1 MRSKGEIG
9 LLVWVIYDIT
19 DNRTRQKVSDRCKNY
34 GLYRVQKSVFLGD
47 LNTNDRESLGLE
59 CEELIDTEKDSVYV
73 FPMDEQS
80 FKKVQL
86 IGQAFDKDLV
96 SDEVITKF
104 F

>member
-1 MRSKGEIG
+1 LG

-19 DNRTRQKVSDRCKNY
+19 DNRTRQRVSDCCKNY

-96 SDEVITKF
+96 SDEVITRF

>member
-1 MRSKGEIG
+1 M
-9 LLVWVIYDIT
+9 LVWVIYDIT
-19 DNRTRQKVSDRCKNY
+19 ENKVRQKVSDRCKNY